1 MRNFPSHA
9 LVWVSLAGVLAGCSS
24 VPEQAPLAS
33 GAQPSSNKQNEV
45 TPRLEPPSRSGN
57 PDTYAVFG
65 KRYRVKESSA
75 GHREVGTA
83 SWYGWDFH
91 GRKTSSGPK
100 FNMFELSAAHKSLP
114 IPTYVQVT
122 NLENG
127 RQIVVKVNDRGP
139 FVGDRVLD
147 LSYAAAARLDMVDKG
162 TAKVEVVALPPYQFL
177 PLLAAKRAAQRERI
191 ASRAIERFG
200 TRDKVASVQFAHDK
214 PLAGR
219 TALPPPRLLAQPT
232 ALRLA
237 ANSVTPPKSKAV
249 EPAKL
254 QLAAAAPPK
263 GKAVEPAKLQLA
275 AAAPLKGKVNPPL
288 PKAAEKAPNKADKPH
303 PRSAER
309 GNPLYLVGTVEQ
321 RNSPSQVQ
329 SRLSSQMQ
337 RSVQVDAGGGKQP
350 YQVRVPLRN
359 PGEAK
364 QVALR
369 LASLGVSRSRVVS
382 D

>member
-33 GAQPSSNKQNEV
+33 GAQPSSGKQNEV

-214 PLAGR
+214 PVAGR
-219 TALPPPRLLAQPT
+219 TAVPPPRLLAQPT

-249 EPAKL
+249 EPAK
-254 QLAAAAPPK
+254 
-263 GKAVEPAKLQLA
+263 ESAKLQLA
-275 AAAPLKGKVNPPL
+275 AAAPLKGKANPPL
-288 PKAAEKAPNKADKPH
+288 LKAKGAEKAPNKTDKPH

-369 LASLGVSRSRVVS
+369 LASLGVSRSRIVS

>member
-1 MRNFPSHA
+1 MCKFPSHA
-9 LVWVSLAGVLAGCSS
+9 LVWVSLAGVLVGCSS
-24 VPEQAPLAS
+24 VPEQTALHNAKAGTTTAS
-33 GAQPSSNKQNEV
+33 DNADQPIL
-45 TPRLEPPSRSGN
+45 RLEPPSRSGN

-91 GRKTSSGPK
+91 GRKTSSGPN

-191 ASRAIERFG
+191 ASRAIEAFAGRE
-200 TRDKVASVQFAHDK
+200 KVASVQFAHDS
-214 PLAGR
+214 PIAGR
-219 TALPPPRLLAQPT
+219 SAAPPPR
-232 ALRLA
+232 
-237 ANSVTPPKSKAV
+237 V
-249 EPAKL
+249 
-254 QLAAAAPPK
+254 AAPAAPVRV
-263 GKAVEPAKLQLA
+263 AENRAPSAKNAPNANDNKVDAARLQIA
-275 AAAPLKGKVNPPL
+275 SAAPLKGKSNHPMLKTKGVEKAIDKTD
-288 PKAAEKAPNKADKPH
+288 KAAPRVADNG
-303 PRSAER
+303 A
-309 GNPLYLVGTVEQ
+309 PLYLVGTVDKQ
-321 RNSPSQVQ
+321 NSPSQVQ
-329 SRLSSQMQ
+329 NRLSNQMQ
-337 RSVQVDAGGGKQP
+337 RSVQVDAGIGKHP